1 MTSER
6 QSPSGGQK
14 LSIERTDHIALVA
27 TNVETSVAWHVDML
41 GFENFGTAAGSIR
54 AGWLPANRRWPE
66 GSPMSISCSMRMFC
80 MFITY
85 VSKLG
90 FDGVRAVCGRGHFNL
105 FWPNDRGEIVEATT
119 QQTGWSGRSSRER

>member
-54 AGWLPANRRWPE
+54 AVWLPANRRWPE
-66 GSPMSISCSMRMFC
+66 GSPMSISCSIEDVPHVYNLCFK
-80 MFITY
+80 
-85 VSKLG
+85 V
-90 FDGVRAVCGRGHFNL
+90 GVRR
-105 FWPNDRGEIVEATT
+105 RE
-119 QQTGWSGRSSRER
+119 SRLRPGSFQSVLAQ